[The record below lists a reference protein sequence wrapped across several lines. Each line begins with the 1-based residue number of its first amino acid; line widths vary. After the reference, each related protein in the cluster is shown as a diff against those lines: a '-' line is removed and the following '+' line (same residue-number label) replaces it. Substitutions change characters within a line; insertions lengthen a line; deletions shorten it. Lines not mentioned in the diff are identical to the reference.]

1 LIISWDF
8 GPGIAVTSFR
18 SCGRFGPNVIAPVY
32 LSVFWEDNRVRD
44 VVILGSTGS
53 IGVQALEVIAA
64 NPTKFRVV
72 GLAAGKKNQDR
83 LAEQAERFQVPIVAT
98 TGEGAELRERL
109 NRVEV
114 IDGADSAKQIAALSC
129 DIVLNG
135 ITGSIGLGPTLAALE
150 AGNKVALANKESLVA
165 GGDLVMAH
173 GRDRIIPVDSE
184 HSALFQALHSG
195 KSKEVSKFILT
206 ASGGPFRER
215 ADLNSVTVAEALAH
229 PTWSMGPVVTINSA
243 TLVNKGLE
251 IIEAHY
257 LFDIPYSK
265 IEAVIHPQSV
275 VHSMVEFIDGS
286 TIAQASP
293 PNMKG
298 PIGYA
303 LAYPDRIGGVMS
315 PIDWSKTHEW
325 NFAPI
330 DDDRFPSIELARR
343 CGALG
348 GAVTAIF
355 NAANEVA
362 VAAFLESLIPFPAI
376 VDTIEKVVTKL
387 GGKAPERLRDLADVS
402 AIEEDS
408 RRIAREVLGME

>member
-1 LIISWDF
+1 M
-8 GPGIAVTSFR
+8 
-18 SCGRFGPNVIAPVY
+18 
-32 LSVFWEDNRVRD
+32 RD
-44 VVILGSTGS
+44 IVILGSTGS

-72 GLAAGKKNQDR
+72 GLSAGANNLER
-83 LAEQAERFQVPIVAT
+83 LAEQVKKFSVPIVGT
-98 TGEGAELRERL
+98 TGNASMLKGLL
-109 NRVEV
+109 PNVEV
-114 IDGADSAKQIAALSC
+114 IDGPDSSRQIAALSC
-129 DIVLNG
+129 DVVLNG

-150 AGNKVALANKESLVA
+150 VGNKVALANKESLVA

-184 HSALFQALHSG
+184 HSALFQAMSAG
-195 KSKEVSKFILT
+195 KLSDVEKVILT
-206 ASGGPFRER
+206 ASGGPFRDR
-215 ADLNSVTVAEALAH
+215 DDLSSVTVADALNH

-257 LFDIPYSK
+257 LFGVPYSK

-275 VHSMVEFIDGS
+275 VHSMVEFKDGS

-298 PIGYA
+298 PISYA
-303 LAYPDRIGGVMS
+303 IAYPDRVAHATAA
-315 PIDWSKTHEW
+315 IDWKSSQTWTFQPVDNE
-325 NFAPI
+325 
-330 DDDRFPSIELARR
+330 RFPAVDLAKR

-348 GAVTAIF
+348 GSVAAMY

-362 VAAFLESLIPFPAI
+362 VAAFMNNQIPFTAI
-376 VDTIEKVVTKL
+376 VDVIEKTVTKL
-387 GGKAPERLRDLADVS
+387 GAQARSVVRDLSDVS
-402 AIEEDS
+402 AIENDA
-408 RRIAREVLGME
+408 RRVAHEALGKK